1 MEVPAVVQVCILP
14 EYICPHS
21 YQSENSPMG
30 KQRRFECSDHVAEVQ
45 NREGAKKKLTVTN
58 IRVGSESRN
67 VLVKRFFPQL

>member
-30 KQRRFECSDHVAEVQ
+30 KQSRFECSDHVAEVQ
-45 NREGAKKKLTVTN
+45 NREGAN
-58 IRVGSESRN
+58 PE
-67 VLVKRFFPQL
+67 